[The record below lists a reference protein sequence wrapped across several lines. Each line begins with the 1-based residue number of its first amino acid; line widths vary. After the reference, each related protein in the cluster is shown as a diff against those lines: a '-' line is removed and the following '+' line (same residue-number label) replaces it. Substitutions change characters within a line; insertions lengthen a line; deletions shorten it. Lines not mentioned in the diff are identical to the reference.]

1 MVDEGGGETGGM
13 EREHGKAELWLCG
26 GPNHFGGDGDGVA
39 ALLAAV
45 ASERPTK
52 VDNMWIFLVT
62 FEFI

>member
-1 MVDEGGGETGGM
+1 MVDEGRGEGRRE

-26 GPNHFGGDGDGVA
+26 GPNHFGGDGVA
-39 ALLAAV
+39 GLLAV

>member
-1 MVDEGGGETGGM
+1 MVDEGRGERGM
-13 EREHGKAELWLCG
+13 IREHGKAELGLCC
-26 GPNHFGGDGDGVA
+26 GPNHFGGDGVA
-39 ALLAAV
+39 ALLAV